1 MVKTITV
8 DGKSVTFKASAAIPR
23 MYRLKFRRDIMQ
35 DMKDIEKATHE
46 PGLEGISPRLLD
58 AFENMAF
65 LMAKHA
71 TPDEVPETVEEW
83 LDGFETFSIYEV
95 FPTIVELWT
104 ANMETLATS
113 KKNFVKRKG
122 K

>member
-8 DGKSVTFKASAAIPR
+8 DSKSVTFKASAAIPR

-35 DMKDIEKATHE
+35 DMKDIEKATQE

>member
-1 MVKTITV
+1 MLKTITV
-8 DGKSVTFKASAAIPR
+8 DGKKVTFKASAAIPR

-35 DMKDIEKATHE
+35 DLKDIEKATKE

-71 TPDEVPETVEEW
+71 TPDEVPDSVEEW
-83 LDGFETFSIYEV
+83 LDGFETFSIYEI
-95 FPTIVELWT
+95 FPAIAELWT

-113 KKNFVKRKG
+113 KKNFAHRKG

>member
-1 MVKTITV
+1 MLKTITV
-8 DGKSVTFKASAAIPR
+8 DGKKVTFKASAAIPR

-35 DMKDIEKATHE
+35 DLKDIEKATKE

-58 AFENMAF
+58 AFENVAF

-71 TPDEVPETVEEW
+71 TPDEVPDSVEEW
-83 LDGFETFSIYEV
+83 LDGFETFSIYEI
-95 FPTIVELWT
+95 FPAIAELWT

-113 KKNFVKRKG
+113 KKNFAHRKG

>member
-35 DMKDIEKATHE
+35 DMKDIDKATQE

-113 KKNFVKRKG
+113 KINFVKRKG

>member
-35 DMKDIEKATHE
+35 DMKDIEKATQE

-83 LDGFETFSIYEV
+83 LDGFDTFSIYAV
-95 FPTIVELWT
+95 FPVISEMWDENVKTMSIP
-104 ANMETLATS
+104 A
-113 KKNFVKRKG
+113 KK
-122 K
+122 